1 MGGDSKE
8 IPMEKLHPF
17 LQVKSF
23 VTDVT
28 QPNETL
34 RLFINAECLLIGV
47 LELQATYIVVSHSVR
62 DHRTE
67 DRPIREHLR
76 WMYSN
81 TVLHL
86 TCIRYSGPLLLRP
99 P

>member
-1 MGGDSKE
+1 
-8 IPMEKLHPF
+8 MEKLDPF

-23 VTDVT
+23 VTDAT

-34 RLFINAECLLIGV
+34 RLFIDTECLLIGV

-62 DHRTE
+62 DHWTE

-76 WMYSN
+76 WTYSN
-81 TVLHL
+81 TALHL
-86 TCIRYSGPLLLRP
+86 TCI
-99 P
+99 